1 MTVNEPLEDIKSL
14 NVLIQSHPIIS
25 FLLMAIL
32 LSYIGI
38 PPFIGFHAKL
48 FVIQSLV
55 ESNNFILAIFVVL
68 MTVVGSYYYLRVIKV
83 MYFDDTDGKVKMT
96 SPLYVSTIFI
106 FILIL
111 FGIFPDLFGQLSE

>member
-1 MTVNEPLEDIKSL
+1 
-14 NVLIQSHPIIS
+14 
-25 FLLMAIL
+25 MAIL

-83 MYFDDTDGKVKMT
+83 MYFDDTDSKVKLT

-111 FGIFPDLFGQLSE
+111 FGIFPDLFGQLSEYSISNLFNT